1 MVFQTL
7 IQKKHRE
14 EDFLV
19 IKSFLQTFLT
29 VFDYGVTGSFKELV
43 PFRGHSLVVKW
54 VPCKRLLS
62 VRFRLTPPLLYDMLH
77 KLRQNTLRYRFT
89 SSNRLPLRRAR
100 KFLTNHIRMIRL
112 ETSSAPMRA
121 AMGLIR

>member
-1 MVFQTL
+1 
-7 IQKKHRE
+7 
-14 EDFLV
+14 
-19 IKSFLQTFLT
+19 
-29 VFDYGVTGSFKELV
+29 
-43 PFRGHSLVVKW
+43 
-54 VPCKRLLS
+54 
-62 VRFRLTPPLLYDMLH
+62 MLH

-100 KFLTNHIRMIRL
+100 KFLTNHIRMLRL

>member
-1 MVFQTL
+1 MGA
-7 IQKKHRE
+7 
-14 EDFLV
+14 
-19 IKSFLQTFLT
+19 LQALAVGSIPSDSTDT
-29 VFDYGVTGSFKELV
+29 VT
-43 PFRGHSLVVKW
+43 
-54 VPCKRLLS
+54 
-62 VRFRLTPPLLYDMLH
+62 MLH
-77 KLRQNTLRYRFT
+77 KLRQNILRYRLT